1 MPAKTD
7 RNDRG
12 LANDAGPRSNE
23 GVRPGSLR
31 QPQEHRRDS
40 AKAPAHL
47 LARALLDYRLNNWPQ
62 LETCD
67 ARGRFWSQTV
77 PWLGVGNRAHDAIA
91 GGKGEVFHRNLAS
104 SA

>member
-1 MPAKTD
+1 MTADWQMMPDLD
-7 RNDRG
+7 RMKEFVQEAFDNLKSTAETPPKRRLTYWHARFSTTG
-12 LANDAGPRSNE
+12 RITGRSM
-23 GVRPGSLR
+23 
-31 QPQEHRRDS
+31 
-40 AKAPAHL
+40 
-47 LARALLDYRLNNWPQ
+47 
-62 LETCD
+62 ETCD